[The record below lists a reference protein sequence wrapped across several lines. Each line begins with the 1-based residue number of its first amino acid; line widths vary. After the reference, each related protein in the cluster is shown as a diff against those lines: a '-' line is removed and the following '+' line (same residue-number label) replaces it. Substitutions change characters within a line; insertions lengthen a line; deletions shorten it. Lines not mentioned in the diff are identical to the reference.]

1 MAQIALAWVMANP
14 VVAAPIA
21 GATKV
26 EHIEDAVAAVDVN
39 LSDEEK
45 ALLEAPYTPRDNL
58 F

>member
-1 MAQIALAWVMANP
+1 MANP